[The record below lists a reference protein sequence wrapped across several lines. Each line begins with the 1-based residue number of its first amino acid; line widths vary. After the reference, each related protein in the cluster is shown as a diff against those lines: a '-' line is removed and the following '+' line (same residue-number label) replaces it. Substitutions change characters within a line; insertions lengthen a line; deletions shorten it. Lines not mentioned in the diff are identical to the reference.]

1 MKLATLTQSIAHQLI
16 YAQGKDI
23 VIPSGFTNIDF
34 AAFYNERLTSVIIP
48 VSITSIGASAFS
60 INRLT
65 DVVIPDSVLSI
76 GAMAF
81 DSSGLLS
88 VDIGDNV
95 VEINNHAFS
104 DNELSSIDIP
114 DSVTTI
120 EDGAF
125 SGNQLT
131 SVSIP
136 NSVTTI
142 GHEAFSDNQI
152 KVAHIGDN
160 VQSISTSTFLGNP
173 LEEVVIPENP
183 LFNLSSFLLSL
194 PPGTTVMKRGLQD
207 PITENLDNITGLPT
221 DDAPTSGESNDAITG
236 GEGADKFVFQKPDK
250 FGKKNAIQLLDFDPI
265 SGDSIFFDKASFDLG
280 KKIKLKIV
288 ASKKALRKASRTN
301 KDFVYHERKG
311 FLYYNED
318 GKDIGWGEDGG
329 LFVIL
334 QGAPEL
340 AQSNFTIA

>member
-1 MKLATLTQSIAHQLI
+1 MATLTQSIAHQLI

-34 AAFYNERLTSVIIP
+34 AAFYNERLKSVIIP
-48 VSITSIGASAFS
+48 ESITSIGASAFS

-81 DSSGLLS
+81 EGSGLLS

-152 KVAHIGDN
+152 KIAHVGDN
-160 VQSISTSTFLGNP
+160 VEAISSSTFLGNP
-173 LEEVVIPENP
+173 LRRIVIPENP
-183 LFNLSSFLLSL
+183 LFDLPSFLLSL
-194 PPGTTVMKRGLQD
+194 SPDTKVLMRGSHE
-207 PITENLDNITGLPT
+207 PIAENFDAITGLPA
-221 DDAPTSGESNDAITG
+221 DDAHGGEESNDVITG

-318 GKDIGWGEDGG
+318 GKNIGWGEDGG

-340 AQSNFTIA
+340 TKSDFMIA

>member
-1 MKLATLTQSIAHQLI
+1 MANLTQQVADQLI
-16 YAQGKDI
+16 AAQGKEI
-23 VIPSGFTNIDF
+23 VIPNVFTTIDF
-34 AAFYNERLTSVIIP
+34 AAFSSEHLTSVIIP
-48 VSITSIGASAFS
+48 SSVTYIDTTAFFNNKFSSIVIPNSVTYIGARSFS
-60 INRLT
+60 G
-65 DVVIPDSVLSI
+65 SELS
-76 GAMAF
+76 
-81 DSSGLLS
+81 S
-88 VDIGDNV
+88 
-95 VEINNHAFS
+95 VEIS
-104 DNELSSIDIP
+104 DNISKIPHGAFANNALNSIDIP
-114 DSVTTI
+114 DSVNTI
-120 EDGAF
+120 DDIAF
-125 SGNQLT
+125 SRNQLT

-142 GHEAFSDNQI
+142 GHEAFSKNQI
-152 KVAHIGDN
+152 KIAHIGDN
-160 VQSISTSTFLGNP
+160 VQSISPSTFLGNP

-221 DDAPTSGESNDAITG
+221 DEAPTSRESNDAITG

-329 LFVIL
+329 LFLIL
-334 QGAPEL
+334 QGAPEITKYD
-340 AQSNFTIA
+340 FMIA